1 MKGNLIDNYAYMEQ
15 IINII
20 LLFIMIN
27 VVQHK
32 KNQPLVIKCKYNT
45 LRFDD

>member
-1 MKGNLIDNYAYMEQ
+1 MQGNLIGNYAYMEQ

-27 VVQHK
+27 VVLHK
-32 KNQPLVIKCKYNT
+32 KSAISYKIKYNT